1 MRHPSTYSKY
11 VLLLFILLYT
21 SSLIGQSTKQEDR
34 RAPDFQMTLE
44 DGSHQ
49 YISFWALWCSPC
61 LTNFN
66 KYRAIRQQLS
76 DMDIVL
82 LNVSIDHNLDSWK
95 KALEDYDIKGVHA
108 HVPKSDLYP
117 GYEISSIP
125 LYDIIGKNGAFRYLS
140 DEAGRDILAQFEAF
154 KKEPD
159 QP

>member
-1 MRHPSTYSKY
+1 
-11 VLLLFILLYT
+11 
-21 SSLIGQSTKQEDR
+21 
-34 RAPDFQMTLE
+34 
-44 DGSHQ
+44 
-49 YISFWALWCSPC
+49 
-61 LTNFN
+61 
-66 KYRAIRQQLS
+66 
-76 DMDIVL
+76 MDIVL